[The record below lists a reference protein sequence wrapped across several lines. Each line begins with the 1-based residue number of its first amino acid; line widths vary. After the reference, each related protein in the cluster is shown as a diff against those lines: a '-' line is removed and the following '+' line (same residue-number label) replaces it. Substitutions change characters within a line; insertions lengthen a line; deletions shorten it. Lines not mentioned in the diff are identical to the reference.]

1 MDGIAEEGWFTD
13 PYGHHEARWMSAGVP
28 TGLVRDGAV
37 ESTDPPPDGP
47 PASVPVRIQAESPG
61 GTAGADLQ
69 RADDAERAGPPD
81 PHASTDAAE
90 AAVDGT
96 AGF

>member
-1 MDGIAEEGWFTD
+1 
-13 PYGHHEARWMSAGVP
+13 
-28 TGLVRDGAV
+28 
-37 ESTDPPPDGP
+37 
-47 PASVPVRIQAESPG
+47 VRIQAESPG